1 MIQCI
6 TNIIPNVSFDHKN
19 DAKCDIKQDVKDYD
33 AIEDMEADDKKDDIK
48 YNMKE
53 IDTIDDNVAS
63 CIIHVTLNANLN
75 CCVDCNNRE

>member
-1 MIQCI
+1 MLFHMYPPI
-6 TNIIPNVSFDHKN
+6 TKN
-19 DAKCDIKQDVKDYD
+19 DAKCDIKHDLKDYD
-33 AIEDMEADDKKDDIK
+33 AIEEMEDADKKDGIK
-48 YNMKE
+48 YNIKCDMKE